1 MTTMATP
8 TPNPQDSTG
17 YHRLLAPGRWRNQ
30 LRQIIKFNEA
40 QAVLG
45 WGIIMILV
53 ALIGTIYLVQ
63 ASTIAET
70 GRRVQILQ
78 IELADLKRGN
88 AQLERNI
95 AEAQSLERL
104 QTSARQLG
112 FVRADPEEIEY
123 IIVPDYPPPAPP
135 PTAVPTATLVPL
147 TSFSEAAWITVQHTF
162 TNLTTGEANER

>member
-8 TPNPQDSTG
+8 TPNPHDSTG
-17 YHRLLAPGRWRNQ
+17 YRLLAPGRWRNQ

-78 IELADLKRGN
+78 IELADLKRSN

-112 FVRADPEEIEY
+112 FVRADPAEIEY
-123 IIVPDYPPPAPP
+123 IIVPNYPPPAPP
-135 PTAVPTATLVPL
+135 PTAVPTATPVPL
-147 TSFSEAAWITVQHTF
+147 TSFGEAAWITVRHTF